1 MMNKQ
6 ILHAKIIFIIFS
18 SLLFFAG
25 SAAAQTSSFR
35 LQTADSLFKTKRYTQ
50 SMEHY
55 RAIFATNQYTPAM
68 LLKMA
73 YIEEGLGQAGQAL
86 FYLDL
91 YFDATNDQAVLNK
104 MEELAGKYNLE
115 GYKQTDAVQALSFYQ
130 DFRWPIGLSLMALAV
145 LLLSIAFVL
154 RHKKRNPVVAFIL
167 LFLVLSSLGVHSF
180 LSNKSENGIVAH
192 DNTVLMDGPSPGA
205 GVVSVVGGGH
215 RVEILGRKDVWVKI
229 QWQGAT
235 AYIRDTNL
243 LTLTL

>member
-1 MMNKQ
+1 MQ
-6 ILHAKIIFIIFS
+6 SLHKKIIFNIFY
-18 SLLFFAG
+18 LLLVLAG
-25 SAAAQTSSFR
+25 TASAQTSSFR

-55 RAIFATNQYTPAM
+55 RAIFASHQYTPAM

-86 FYLDL
+86 FYLNL
-91 YFDATNDQAVLNK
+91 YFDATNDQAVLDK

-115 GYKQTDAVQALSFYQ
+115 GYKQTDVVQALSFYQ
-130 DFRWPIGLSLMALAV
+130 DFRWPIGLSFMALAV
-145 LLLSIAFVL
+145 LFISIAFYL
-154 RHKKRNPVVAFIL
+154 RRKQRNPVVALIL
-167 LFLVLSSLGVHSF
+167 LFLVLSSLFGHSI
-180 LSNKSENGIVAH
+180 LSTKGENGVVAH
-192 DNTVLMDGPSPGA
+192 DNTILMDGPSPGA
-205 GVVSVVGGGH
+205 GVVSVVSGGH